1 MADRLDRSVEGSA
14 FAEDR
19 VVNSRGKNLIDI
31 RMDGFLYEQ
40 YPLLNRKPCND
51 HILW

>member
-19 VVNSRGKNLIDI
+19 VVNSRAEKS
-31 RMDGFLYEQ
+31 
-40 YPLLNRKPCND
+40 NR
-51 HILW
+51 H